1 MRWWYNNWI
10 CLSFAITT
18 LAQTTIPC
26 DTHCCHSDMHTIST
40 QICHQH
46 CHVDSV
52 VEPVHQNPEP
62 NCFAYAVW
70 NEFWCWFPTKHTD
83 SWSRIMFVHTILQTL
98 AMSITRFRIA
108 GSQSTISTNDAPSSR
123 IWGNYS
129 YKSWHNSVSVS
140 DISQIYI
147 LLMM

>member
-62 NCFAYAVW
+62 NCPFCVCSV
-70 NEFWCWFPTKHTD
+70 E
-83 SWSRIMFVHTILQTL
+83 RILVLIPNKTYRQLKQNYVCSHD
-98 AMSITRFRIA
+98 IA
-108 GSQSTISTNDAPSSR
+108 N
-123 IWGNYS
+123 
-129 YKSWHNSVSVS
+129 VS
-140 DISQIYI
+140 DEHYEIQNSWLTIDNFYKRRSI
-147 LLMM
+147 IADLRKLLI